1 MKSAAGHFTSN
12 ETKVLKSL
20 DTPFKIQQFLDE
32 CEYNTTEET
41 RSVRYIFERRRAHC
55 LEGAIF
61 AAACL
66 ELQGR
71 PPLVIDLQAF
81 DDDDHVIAVF
91 KQENC
96 WGGIAKSNF
105 TTLRYRE
112 PVYRTLRELAMS
124 YFDLYFNTLGDKS
137 LRAYSLPHNL
147 NRFNAMEWRTTM
159 TDLEDIGYFLDRVK
173 HVPLISKSQA
183 DRLDRAS
190 PLLLESSLMGSSP
203 GGLFTPGSGK
213 KTGPAGTFFVS
224 GSK

>member
-1 MKSAAGHFTSN
+1 MKSIA
-12 ETKVLKSL
+12 LKSF

-32 CEYNTTEET
+32 CEYNSTEET
-41 RSVRYIFERRRAHC
+41 RSARYIFEHKRAHC
-55 LEGAIF
+55 VEGAIF

-91 KQENC
+91 KQDGC

-137 LRAYSLPHNL
+137 LRAYSLPCNL
-147 NRFNAMEWRTTM
+147 NRFNSMEWRTTM
-159 TDLEDIGYFLDRVK
+159 NDLEGIGYFLDKVK
-173 HVPLISKSQA
+173 HFPLITKAQA
-183 DRLDRAS
+183 DRLERAT
-190 PLLLESSLMGSSP
+190 PLLLESSLMGSDP
-203 GGLFTPGSGK
+203 AGLFNPGSGK
-213 KTGPAGTFFVS
+213 KTNPRV
-224 GSK
+224 